1 MSLGDSD
8 SMPNFV
14 RRAFS
19 SSCGD
24 FLELV
29 LGEEVVEDALAPQLE
44 VQEVQE
50 ARLAEVLVLG
60 EQVVEDAQGRLQIK
74 VDNVFRSG
82 LIKIIY

>member
-1 MSLGDSD
+1 
-8 SMPNFV
+8 MPNFV

-50 ARLAEVLVLG
+50 AHLAEVLVLG
-60 EQVVEDAQGRLQIK
+60 EEVV
-74 VDNVFRSG
+74 
-82 LIKIIY
+82 

>member
-1 MSLGDSD
+1 
-8 SMPNFV
+8 MPNFV

-50 ARLAEVLVLG
+50 AHLAEVLVLG
-60 EQVVEDAQGRLQIK
+60 EEVVEDAQGRLQIK
-74 VDNVFRSG
+74 VDNVFRPG
-82 LIKIIY
+82 LIMIIY

>member
-1 MSLGDSD
+1 LVEEVSLASQ
-8 SMPNFV
+8 
-14 RRAFS
+14 
-19 SSCGD
+19 
-24 FLELV
+24 LEVEETHLAEVLV

-50 ARLAEVLVLG
+50 AHLAEVLVLG

-82 LIKIIY
+82 LIMIIY